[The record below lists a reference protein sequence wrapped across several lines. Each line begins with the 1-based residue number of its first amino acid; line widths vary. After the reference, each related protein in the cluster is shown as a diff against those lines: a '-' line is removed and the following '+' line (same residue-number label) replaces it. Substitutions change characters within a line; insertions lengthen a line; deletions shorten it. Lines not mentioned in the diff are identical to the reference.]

1 MQLGKGNLHDDK
13 SGCDI
18 QICAILVVGCLQ
30 KIQFKENGFRRA
42 HTLQMQIKAEAK
54 QNVE

>member
-13 SGCDI
+13 SACDI
-18 QICAILVVGCLQ
+18 QICAILVSGCLQ
-30 KIQFKENGFRRA
+30 KIQFKEHGFQST